1 MCAVAINQ
9 CTSAERPAPCDK
21 NADCVATGPAQFL
34 CSCRRGYEGDG
45 FVCSPVDPCQLD
57 DGRCPVAST
66 RCVYLGPGQVGAAAA
81 GRGRGE
87 GGRRGREGG
96 TLQGAAFEGRKF
108 GILAFALQCVSVSF
122 YLFSIYSVH

>member
-87 GGRRGREGG
+87 GGRPPRVALCRGRHLRGENSEYWR
-96 TLQGAAFEGRKF
+96 LHCNV
-108 GILAFALQCVSVSF
+108 LV
-122 YLFSIYSVH
+122 